1 MFSFVN
7 GKSLIHLY
15 DFEDTFVQQCPD
27 VLESW
32 FCYKNVYDKQEHL
45 RINFIVFL
53 NGIIQ
58 MKIFFKSWFGKG
70 VKVERQDF

>member
-1 MFSFVN
+1 MPVETAFW
-7 GKSLIHLY
+7 K
-15 DFEDTFVQQCPD
+15 D
-27 VLESW
+27 VLQSW

-58 MKIFFKSWFGKG
+58 MKIFFKSWFDKG